1 MKNLQGAVFVDA
13 GFVGLGSSIIANG
26 KGAITPGFGVRYLSP
41 VGPIRV
47 DLGIRPSL
55 TDSLSVITEVIGAD
69 GSRRLVQLKAPR
81 NYNPVEGGSGIKK
94 VLNRLALHLSIGQ
107 AF

>member
-1 MKNLQGAVFVDA
+1 
-13 GFVGLGSSIIANG
+13 
-26 KGAITPGFGVRYLSP
+26 

-55 TDSLSVITEVIGAD
+55 TDQLTVITEVVQPD
-69 GSRRLVQLKAPR
+69 GSHKLVQLQTPR
-81 NYNPVEGGSGIKK
+81 DYNPVEGGSGISK